1 MKPVKVMHVL
11 PQIKIGGVES
21 AALYLLNNLPST
33 IEYHLLCLEQ
43 VDQSLV
49 DHLPEEVLSKR
60 LHVIDGK
67 RFSPITYIKAFKRVK
82 SVEPTWLICSLW
94 RSQPL
99 LWLVAFFTSVSTA
112 FIFHNNKFKHWA
124 DRFSSKLSL
133 KLCDKICADSNASQ
147 EFLSK
152 ETQRTANIINHYI
165 AHDKVNAI
173 KQPQSMVFIGRI
185 ASNKGLDDAIKL
197 LSFMLQLDDS
207 WSLDIYG
214 PDEGVKAEL
223 VALGES
229 LGLGSELKYHNS
241 LLPQQ
246 VPETLAKFSYLILP
260 SKNEGMAMIVLEAM
274 QQGLIP
280 LVRPVGQIPS
290 YTKDQHSALWLPD
303 EIDISFA
310 QRLQKLD
317 NDLVQKQQVCSNI
330 EQELNSMPTILCNF
344 TQVFLIKEADSVAL
358 NGRGLG

>member
-1 MKPVKVMHVL
+1 MHVL

-21 AALYLLNNLPST
+21 AALYLLNNLPSS

-67 RFSPITYIKAFKRVK
+67 RFSPMTYIKAFKRVK
-82 SVEPTWLICSLW
+82 SVEPAWLICSLW

-99 LWLVAFFTSVSTA
+99 LWLVALFTSISTA
-112 FIFHNNKFKHWA
+112 FMFHNNKFKHWA
-124 DRFSSKLSL
+124 DRFCSKLSL
-133 KLCDKICADSNASQ
+133 KLCDKICADSSASH
-147 EFLSK
+147 EFLRKS
-152 ETQRTANIINHYI
+152 TQQPVSIINHYI
-165 AHDKVNAI
+165 AQDKVNAI
-173 KQPQSMVFIGRI
+173 KQPKSMVFIGRI
-185 ASNKGLDDAIKL
+185 ASNKGLDEAIKL

-229 LGLGSELKYHNS
+229 LNLVNGLKFHDS

-246 VPETLAKFSYLILP
+246 VPETLAKYSYLILP

-303 EIDISFA
+303 EIDTSFA
-310 QRLQKLD
+310 YRLESLD
-317 NDLVQKQQVCSNI
+317 NNPAQKKSVQSHINK
-330 EQELNSMPTILCNF
+330 ELNCMSSSILDDFFF
-344 TQVFLIKEADSVAL
+344 TFGFKKTDAPPASNRNMI
-358 NGRGLG
+358 